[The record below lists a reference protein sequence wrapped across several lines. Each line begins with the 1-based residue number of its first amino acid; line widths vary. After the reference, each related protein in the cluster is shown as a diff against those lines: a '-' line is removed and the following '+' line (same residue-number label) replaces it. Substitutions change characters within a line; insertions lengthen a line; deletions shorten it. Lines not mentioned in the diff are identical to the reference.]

1 MNEVPKPICDQRY
14 HKPNPGRI
22 CCEECCCHLTTSYL
36 VGVRDH
42 GGRHAASISRD
53 YENVKAVAEAWSSVI
68 RMCSAALSAMPEERD
83 TAHFKRN

>member
-1 MNEVPKPICDQRY
+1 MRNSQTKDEI
-14 HKPNPGRI
+14 
-22 CCEECCCHLTTSYL
+22 
-36 VGVRDH
+36 
-42 GGRHAASISRD
+42 ASISRD